1 MDNMEQRD
9 KAPAKRIKTEDWGG
23 EPAATQPK
31 VAAMRDEARADDSD
45 DDMDE
50 TDMAGLS
57 KEEKR

>member
-1 MDNMEQRD
+1 MEQRD